1 MNLPDLWDNCYE
13 GEHRRLKSPEDFR
26 AEFCGACMNAG
37 CRNSRSSES
46 KWSRRIRTQEDRLL
60 VNPRFADENAAQ
72 RLWIVDF
79 EDTLRQALALE
90 VSTQKGDWSV
100 PTDAEIGRA
109 AAEMVGMVA
118 PTGFQPAT
126 PEPPEPPK
134 PPAPERWRVQG
145 DSTDS
150 RGRRHVYEV
159 TRTSEGVWGCSCPS
173 RETPCKHVRDIER
186 RLARS
191 PEPTPPT
198 RSPEPTPPTRPAAP
212 PGFRPSRNTATPAG
226 GITLGNP
233 PPASD
238 PWAPKSPK
246 GRVVPVGGRVTMG
259 GNKRGS
265 DDVD

>member
-72 RLWIVDF
+72 RLGIVDF

-118 PTGFQPAT
+118 PTGFQHLNLQHLNPR
-126 PEPPEPPK
+126 PLNPRPLNPRPLNL
-134 PPAPERWRVQG
+134 PSPR
-145 DSTDS
+145 D
-150 RGRRHVYEV
+150 
-159 TRTSEGVWGCSCPS
+159 RT
-173 RETPCKHVRDIER
+173 
-186 RLARS
+186 LAR
-191 PEPTPPT
+191 TG
-198 RSPEPTPPTRPAAP
+198 RFYGR
-212 PGFRPSRNTATPAG
+212 
-226 GITLGNP
+226 
-233 PPASD
+233 
-238 PWAPKSPK
+238 K
-246 GRVVPVGGRVTMG
+246 GET
-259 GNKRGS
+259 
-265 DDVD
+265 

>member
-72 RLWIVDF
+72 RLGIVDF

-126 PEPPEPPK
+126 PEPATPEPPE
-134 PPAPERWRVQG
+134 PAAPATERWRVQG
-145 DSTDS
+145 GSTD
-150 RGRRHVYEV
+150 GKGKRRVYEV
-159 TRTSEGVWGCSCPS
+159 TRTPEGVWGCSCPS
-173 RETPCKHVRDIER
+173 RETPCKHARDIER
-186 RLARS
+186 RLTQVV
-191 PEPTPPT
+191 EPTP
-198 RSPEPTPPTRPAAP
+198 SPKPPTRPTAP
-212 PGFRPSRNTATPAG
+212 PAFRPSRNTATPAG
-226 GITLGNP
+226 GITLGAPAP
-233 PPASD
+233 PVD
-238 PWAPKSPK
+238 PWAPATPK
-246 GRVVPVGGRVTMG
+246 ERVVPVGGRVTMG
-259 GNKRGS
+259 GKKEGS
-265 DDVD
+265 